1 VGKDNC
7 GVRVALRV
15 EEERRMSS
23 TIEEGLNQRDS
34 FLGDVE
40 QEQAWTEVAR
50 TELAREIAAQQER
63 LHALRAS
70 MLQQLGQ
77 QRVALPR
84 WPSGPKFAP
93 SLVDEDEWWSKM
105 LGRDLSRQAA

>member
-1 VGKDNC
+1 
-7 GVRVALRV
+7 V

-23 TIEEGLNQRDS
+23 TIEEGLTRDT
-34 FLGDVE
+34 FLGNVE
-40 QEQAWTEVAR
+40 KEAAWTEVAR
-50 TELAREIAAQQER
+50 TDLAREIAAQQER

-93 SLVDEDEWWSKM
+93 SLVDENDWWAKM
-105 LGRDLSRQAA
+105 LGRPLQHAA

>member
-1 VGKDNC
+1 
-7 GVRVALRV
+7 V

-23 TIEEGLNQRDS
+23 TIEESLTSRDS
-34 FLGDVE
+34 FLGDAE
-40 QEQAWTEVAR
+40 KEPAAWTEVAR
-50 TELAREIAAQQER
+50 TDLAREIAAQQER

-84 WPSGPKFAP
+84 WPSGPKFAA
-93 SLVDEDEWWSKM
+93 SLVDEDEWWAKM
-105 LGRDLSRQAA
+105 LGHNLARQAA